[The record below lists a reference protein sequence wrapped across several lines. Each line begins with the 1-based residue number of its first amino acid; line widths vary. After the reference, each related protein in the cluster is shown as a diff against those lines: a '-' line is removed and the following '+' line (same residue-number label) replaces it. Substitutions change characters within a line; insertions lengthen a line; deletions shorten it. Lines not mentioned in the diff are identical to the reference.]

1 MKKIGLISL
10 GCDKNRVDSEI
21 LLSSAFENN
30 YEIVVNPEDADVLV
44 VNTCAFIESAK
55 QEAIEAIFDLV
66 NVKNVTGAKLVVT
79 GCLAQRY
86 PQQLFDEIPEIDAI
100 LGADNYARFADVL
113 NKLFQNPDKR
123 YYDVSEKLTTV
134 EQGNRIL
141 TTPSHYAYLK
151 IADGCDNCCTYCA
164 IPKIRGRYRSRK
176 MEDIIAEAKKIS
188 AEGSSELILVAQDV
202 TDYGKDLYGVPYLVP
217 LIDEISK
224 IDEVQTIR
232 LLYCYPEHVTD
243 ELIDCIAT
251 NQKVAKYIDL
261 PLQHVNDEILRR
273 MNRKISKQEII
284 DVINKLKENVW
295 GIAIRTTFI
304 CGFPGEKE
312 EHVKELNDFLIEHK
326 LTNVGFFEYSQEEGT
341 PAANYPDQVEH
352 HVKSQRLNQLVAT
365 QYKIVAA
372 RNLMMIGVNLKV
384 VVDVF
389 CGNDERSGKYL
400 YSCRSREMAP
410 QIDGVVYLYSQVPLN
425 IGEKLRVKIV
435 AYNDYDL
442 IAEVE

>member
-113 NKLFQNPDKR
+113 NNLFQNPDKR
-123 YYDVSEKLTTV
+123 YYDVSEKLTIV

-188 AEGSSELILVAQDV
+188 AEGSGELILVAQDV

-352 HVKSQRLNQLVAT
+352 HVKSRRLNQLVAT
-365 QYKIVAA
+365 QYKIVSA

-410 QIDGVVYLYSQVPLN
+410 QIDGMVYLYSQVPLN

>member
-113 NKLFQNPDKR
+113 NNLFQNPDKR

-141 TTPSHYAYLK
+141 TTPNHYAYLK

-176 MEDIIAEAKKIS
+176 IEDIIAEAKKIS
-188 AEGSSELILVAQDV
+188 AEGSGELILVAQDV
-202 TDYGKDLYGVPYLVP
+202 ADYGKDLYGVPYLVP

-365 QYKIVAA
+365 QYKIVSA

-400 YSCRSREMAP
+400 YSCRAREMAP
-410 QIDGVVYLYSQVPLN
+410 QIDGMVYLYSQVPLN